1 VKIAAAMMAA
11 ALIGRRFDPDLVAS
25 LLDRS
30 VEDVLAV
37 LRRCADL
44 QLVSVDAAAFQFRH
58 ALTR

>member
-1 VKIAAAMMAA
+1 MMAA

-37 LRRCADL
+37 CAGAPICSWCRWMPL
-44 QLVSVDAAAFQFRH
+44 LSSSG
-58 ALTR
+58 TR